1 MEIGNKSS
9 VAAFAA
15 MFAVLLEFIMK
26 FVSMLIALPLTVAVS
41 ACATTSPDAASSNA
55 AAPMA
60 SASLTAGDGSARGT
74 ASVTE
79 AADGLHVLVKA
90 QGLMPGIH
98 AVHVHMTGTCTAP
111 DFASAGGHWNPTG
124 RKHGM
129 DNPAGAHM
137 GDMPNMTVGTDGT
150 GEIEYVIAG
159 GTISS
164 GTMPLLDADG
174 AAVVIHAQADDNM
187 SDPAGNAGGRIACGV
202 LTAG

>member
-1 MEIGNKSS
+1 MVIGNKSDS
-9 VAAFAA
+9 AAFAS
-15 MFAVLLEFIMK
+15 MFAILREFIMK
-26 FVSMLIALPLTVAVS
+26 FAAILLALPLTVALS
-41 ACATTSPDAASSNA
+41 ACATTAPDA

-60 SASLTAGDGSARGT
+60 GAKLMAGDGSARGT

-90 QGLMPGIH
+90 QGLTPGIH

-137 GDMPNMTVGTDGT
+137 GDMPNMTVGSDGT
-150 GEIEYVIAG
+150 GAIEYVIAG

-164 GTMPLLDADG
+164 GATPLLDADG

-202 LTAG
+202 LAAG

>member
-1 MEIGNKSS
+1 MK
-9 VAAFAA
+9 FAA
-15 MFAVLLEFIMK
+15 ILL
-26 FVSMLIALPLTVAVS
+26 ALPLTVALS
-41 ACATTSPDAASSNA
+41 ACATTAPDA

-60 SASLTAGDGSARGT
+60 GAKLMAGDGAARGT

-90 QGLMPGIH
+90 QGLTPGLH

-124 RKHGM
+124 RKHGK

-137 GDMPNMTVGTDGT
+137 GDMPNMQVGPDGT
-150 GEIEYVIAG
+150 GAIEYVIAG
-159 GTISS
+159 GTIS
-164 GTMPLLDADG
+164 GGATPLLDADG

-202 LTAG
+202 LAAG

>member
-1 MEIGNKSS
+1 
-9 VAAFAA
+9 
-15 MFAVLLEFIMK
+15 MK
-26 FVSMLIALPLTVAVS
+26 FASILLALPLTVAAS
-41 ACATTSPDAASSNA
+41 ACATTGSRPS
-55 AAPMA
+55 APTA

-90 QGLMPGIH
+90 TGLTPGIH

-150 GEIEYVIAG
+150 GAIEYVIAG
-159 GTISS
+159 GTISG
-164 GTMPLLDADG
+164 GTMPLLDTDG
-174 AAVVIHAQADDNM
+174 AAVVIHAQADDNK

-202 LTAG
+202 LAAG